1 MASVEN
7 SEHLG
12 YPSMSKMDENIIQI
26 WECIQENIH
35 LTIYLL
41 ANDMCI

>member
-12 YPSMSKMDENIIQI
+12 YASMSRMDGNMIQI
-26 WECIQENIH
+26 WECIHENRH
-35 LTIYLL
+35 LPIYLL
-41 ANDMCI
+41 ANDM